1 MMMHTMN
8 EEEPLQDAEATTA
21 GEETPTEEV
30 CRHAGS
36 RDGRS
41 ALDEEEEL
49 ADKYLRLYAEFDNF
63 RKRTMRE
70 RADLVRS
77 AGRDLTEAMLPV
89 LDDFERA
96 AAAEQDPD
104 QMKEGYQL
112 IGQKMRGILEARGL
126 KRMEAK
132 GAEFDTDLHEAITQ
146 IPAPSEDMKGK
157 VVDVVEPGYKL
168 HDKRPPLREG
178 GRRQLTRTMS
188 KRDFYEVLGVD
199 RGASDADIKKA
210 YRKLAIKYHPDKNPD
225 NADAESR
232 FKEAAEAYEV
242 LSDQQKR
249 AKYDRFGH
257 AGMGGAAGGGA
268 GMNMDDI
275 FSQFGDIFGG
285 AFGVPSAVAVAV
297 RAG

>member
-1 MMMHTMN
+1 MTMHTMN

-21 GEETPTEEV
+21 GEETPTAESAATPEDET
-30 CRHAGS
+30 AAP
-36 RDGRS
+36 
-41 ALDEEEEL
+41 ALDEEEE
-49 ADKYLRLYAEFDNF
+49 AWRDKYLRLYAEFDNF

-112 IGQKMRGILEARGL
+112 IGQKMRGILEAKGL

-168 HDKRPPLREG
+168 HDNVLR
-178 GRRQLTRTMS
+178 
-188 KRDFYEVLGVD
+188 F
-199 RGASDADIKKA
+199 
-210 YRKLAIKYHPDKNPD
+210 
-225 NADAESR
+225 
-232 FKEAAEAYEV
+232 
-242 LSDQQKR
+242 
-249 AKYDRFGH
+249 AKVVVG
-257 AGMGGAAGGGA
+257 
-268 GMNMDDI
+268 N
-275 FSQFGDIFGG
+275 
-285 AFGVPSAVAVAV
+285 
-297 RAG
+297 